1 MHRFVRSALLAFL
14 LLPVLVGTTVAKD
27 NAQAELDAAIPR
39 DAGPGTELDVAF
51 RAWVPDGGKDWPFS
65 GLAVFIRLT
74 SPDGKAST
82 EAAAHQDRSVPGR
95 YTATVVIPDG
105 GVGLVE
111 VGMFGESCVNEVC
124 TRSDLMFALPE
135 EQRVPRAFAAPVAPP
150 ERPAPAAA
158 VQPPAA
164 AVQPTAVAAPELTVA
179 AAAAATTAPP
189 DTVPMAVAIITPGVL
204 LLAVV
209 AMTLARRMRTAK
221 PKRG

>member
-14 LLPVLVGTTVAKD
+14 LLPVLAGTTVAKD

-39 DAGPGTELDVAF
+39 DAEPGTEIDVAF

-111 VGMFGESCVNEVC
+111 VGLFGESCVNDVC

-150 ERPAPAAA
+150 ERPAT
-158 VQPPAA
+158 
-164 AVQPTAVAAPELTVA
+164 AVQPTAVAAPGLTVA
-179 AAAAATTAPP
+179 PAAAATTAPP
-189 DTVPMAVAIITPGVL
+189 DTVPIAVAIITAGVL

-209 AMTLARRMRTAK
+209 AMALARRMRTAE
-221 PKRG
+221 PSRG